1 MTRLLQKYIVRTMN
15 GRLYALSERMLKN
28 VLELRVTKF
37 GEPWETRE
45 LRYSRRDDV
54 ALGSVANG
62 RRSCSAA
69 PLSAVPHVKLSAPLT
84 LSAAAHAIR
93 LPPGLF
99 PRPV

>member
-1 MTRLLQKYIVRTMN
+1 MTN
-15 GRLYALSERMLKN
+15 GRLCALSERMLKN
-28 VLELRVTKF
+28 VLGVGVMKF
-37 GEPWETRE
+37 GEPWEPRE
-45 LRYSRRDDV
+45 VRVSRRDDV

-62 RRSCSAA
+62 RRSCSSA